1 MATIVTRAGKGSALT
16 HNEVDANFTNLNTD
30 KAELSGAAFTGNVDF
45 ALGIDVTGNVTV
57 TGTVDG
63 RDIATD
69 GTKLD
74 GVEAS
79 ADVTDTAN
87 VTAAGALMDSELT
100 ALASVKAIDQGLAT
114 TDSPTFAAA
123 TVNGN
128 IVVTGTVDGVD
139 IAARDAVLTSTTTTA
154 TAALPKAGGT
164 LTGSLSGTTG
174 TFSGVLMGESLQED
188 YDSLSGTSP
197 SPDADNAGAFSLT
210 TSGNTTFTFGSVT
223 SGRSVGFLVELTA
236 GGTHTVTW
244 PSSVDWAGGSA
255 PDAPASG
262 EKDVLVFWTRDGGTT
277 WHGFL
282 AGDAMS

>member
-164 LTGSLSGTTG
+164 LTGGLSGTTG

-223 SGRSVGFLVELTA
+223 SGRSVGFLIELTA

>member
-74 GVEAS
+74 GIEAS

-128 IVVTGTVDGVD
+128 IVVTGTVDGID

-164 LTGSLSGTTG
+164 LTGGLSGTTG

>member
-1 MATIVTRAGKGSALT
+1 
-16 HNEVDANFTNLNTD
+16 
-30 KAELSGAAFTGNVDF
+30 
-45 ALGIDVTGNVTV
+45 
-57 TGTVDG
+57 
-63 RDIATD
+63 
-69 GTKLD
+69 
-74 GVEAS
+74 
-79 ADVTDTAN
+79 
-87 VTAAGALMDSELT
+87 MDSELT

-128 IVVTGTVDGVD
+128 IVVTGTVDGID

-164 LTGSLSGTTG
+164 LTGGLSGTTG

>member
-74 GVEAS
+74 GIEAS

-164 LTGSLSGTTG
+164 LTGGLSGTTG

-223 SGRSVGFLVELTA
+223 SGRSVGFLIELTA

>member
-1 MATIVTRAGKGSALT
+1 MATLVTRAGKGSALT

-74 GVEAS
+74 GIEAS

-139 IAARDAVLTSTTTTA
+139 IAARDAVLTTTTTTA

-164 LTGSLSGTTG
+164 LTGGLSGTTG

-188 YDSLSGTSP
+188 YESLSGTSP

-223 SGRSVGFLVELTA
+223 SGRSVGFLIELTA

-244 PSSVDWAGGSA
+244 PSSVDWAGGTA

>member
-74 GVEAS
+74 GIEAS

-139 IAARDAVLTSTTTTA
+139 IAARDAVLTSTTSTA